1 MIRCLCS
8 SLASGSPLRAFHD
21 LNHGIDVRESFHV
34 EFFVLLGLVKRFDL
48 LLVDS
53 IGSHDGRKLVLVVLR
68 NWGKAG
74 WGVLPRGGVWRRFLI
89 QDILLGPVLE
99 VLTLFVLFQKLFVI
113 CLVHLVIYNRVVD
126 R

>member
-1 MIRCLCS
+1 
-8 SLASGSPLRAFHD
+8 
-21 LNHGIDVRESFHV
+21 
-34 EFFVLLGLVKRFDL
+34 LGLVKRFDL